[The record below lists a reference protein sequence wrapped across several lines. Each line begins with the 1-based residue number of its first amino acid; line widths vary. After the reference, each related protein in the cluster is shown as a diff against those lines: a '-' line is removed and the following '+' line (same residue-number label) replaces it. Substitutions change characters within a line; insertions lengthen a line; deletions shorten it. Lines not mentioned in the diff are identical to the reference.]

1 VGRREER
8 VVERILAEE
17 DKQVLYRSET
27 RRPRADS
34 VPFPT
39 KKESQATDACLPYS
53 TVILSHFLQQQLLP

>member
-39 KKESQATDACLPYS
+39 KKEGQATDACLPYS
-53 TVILSHFLQQQLLP
+53 TVLSHFLQQQLLP